1 MNSQQQQPQTIRPAS
16 EKQTAFIAT
25 LFQSI
30 DWKAVTMQEASA
42 TIRTLLKV
50 RDAHKPAKEKK
61 ADKKKAS
68 KEKENTTTNTN
79 DGKAVKAETITAAA
93 KPAPEAPKAPET
105 ASAEIA
111 ESKPAETM
119 KAPRKGKKAK
129 ITYIAFLWQGKR
141 CKIPADVVQDLGDG
155 LAYVVH
161 QDLERKE
168 GAIIDVASGLNVISE
183 NTKAKT
189 FQKWEEGKA
198 AFLPKIHETRKGKN
212 YKSRVQE
219 LGTLPVAHDFI
230 EEAAKRAAER
240 AAKRAEQGKKT
251 LSVHH
256 IDGQNV
262 ALKVQLVKDLG
273 DGVELVR
280 WLASDHHYV
289 YSAQDKATGLGIV
302 TGGESYVLQSWK
314 ADGAEIKERLRGLR
328 EKPGYKKTLEELKNC
343 PVQDVQPE
351 KMLPSYN
358 SAFNA
363 LFDAEYRKACKE
375 ARAQAQ
381 A

>member
-1 MNSQQQQPQTIRPAS
+1 MNNQQQPQTIRAAS
-16 EKQTAFIAT
+16 EKQTAFIAA

-42 TIRTLLKV
+42 TIRGLLKV
-50 RDAHKPAKEKK
+50 RDAHKPAKPAKEKK

-79 DGKAVKAETITAAA
+79 DGKAIKAETITNDV

-105 ASAEIA
+105 ASAE
-111 ESKPAETM
+111 TM
-119 KAPRKGKKAK
+119 KAPRKGKKGE
-129 ITYIAFLWQGKR
+129 TVYIAFLWQGKR

-183 NTKAKT
+183 STKAKT

-198 AFLPKIHETRKGKN
+198 AFLPKIHETRKGKT
-212 YKSRVQE
+212 YKHRVQE
-219 LGTLPVAHDFI
+219 LETLPVAHDFI

-256 IDGQNV
+256 IDGQDV
-262 ALKVQLVKDLG
+262 ALKVRLVKDLG

-289 YSAQDKATGLGIV
+289 YSAQDKATGLGII
-302 TGGESYVLQSWK
+302 TGGESYVLQSWE

-358 SAFNA
+358 STFNA